1 MPSTHRL
8 RRGLLGYLIPF
19 ATHAFVP
26 ECQDSSSTLPSHLVF
41 WLRLTD
47 FTPTPA
53 IPRASPCLECAHFF
67 GGSGVELQDLTKDAT
82 HHLRTLYA

>member
-19 ATHAFVP
+19 ATHAFVH
-26 ECQDSSSTLPSHLVF
+26 ECQNSSSMLPSHLVF

-53 IPRASPCLECAHFF
+53 IPHASPCLKFSHLF
-67 GGSGVELQDLTKDAT
+67 GSSTVGPWDLTKDALN
-82 HHLRTLYA
+82 HLRTLYA